1 MIMKLKG
8 ISFILVMLTMFLLYS
23 FSSDDGGRIILIG
36 DTEAGVITGEAL
48 FLKNCAACHGVDR
61 KGNPPVFPSLVSVN
75 ERLEKDSIFNLLQT
89 GRKVM
94 PSFAHLS
101 QSEKTAIVGFLFG
114 EETESEMITD
124 LSPEEAGKNLFVANC
139 SRCHKT
145 EQDDIRPADQI
156 SCGMQP
162 AVLGGISEK
171 YDLESF
177 EYIVNTGPCYMP
189 SFEHLNKE
197 DKTAIYTYLKSF
209 EDESN
214 VITGNSRRRGYGM
227 MRCGR

>member
-1 MIMKLKG
+1 MQLKR
-8 ISFILVMLTMFLLYS
+8 ISFILTAITMLLLYG
-23 FSSDDGGRIILIG
+23 FSAKKGGFSDLPSG
-36 DTEAGVITGEAL
+36 DTINGLITGEDL
-48 FLKNCAACHGVDR
+48 FLKNCAACHDIDR

-75 ERLEKDSIFNLLQT
+75 ERLEKDSIFRLLQT
-89 GRKVM
+89 GRNIM

-101 QSEKTAIVGFLFG
+101 QSEKIAIVGFLFG
-114 EETESEMITD
+114 EETESEMITY
-124 LSPEEAGKNLFVANC
+124 LSPEEVGKNLFVANC

-145 EQDDIRPADQI
+145 EQNDISPADQK
-156 SCGMQP
+156 SCGIQP

-189 SFEHLNKE
+189 SFAHMAQE

-209 EDESN
+209 EDKSAG
-214 VITGNSRRRGYGM
+214 ITENSRRRGCGM
-227 MRCGR
+227 IRCGR